1 MSKITKALIVLVT
14 ISSIFLCG
22 SVVAY
27 VASQDNYKK
36 LYDNRQADIQRA
48 RQAKKTAD
56 SGLKANMDKANEE
69 KMKLNRRIS
78 ALETELS
85 QLQSSLRAAQTE
97 KIRLEGDKQ
106 RLTDVAADWTKT
118 ADKQT
123 EMFQTTLAGLEQA
136 KVSVIRL
143 EKELSETTNQLFTKE
158 AIVEMLEAEKRRL
171 LEEKTELQE
180 RLDMQLRPHG
190 RQIADIEP
198 VTAVPGSAWPVRR
211 RGLGAR
217 ITEIKV
223 NGLITAVDMK
233 NSIAGISIGA
243 ADGVK
248 EGMGFHVTRGSKFIC
263 DIEIMAV
270 ETEEAVGELKLVQ
283 EPPRVRDNVSTSW

>member
-14 ISSIFLCG
+14 VSSIFLCG

-36 LYDNRQADIQRA
+36 LYDNRQADIQEA

-56 SGLKANMDKANEE
+56 IDLKANMDKANEE
-69 KMKLNRRIS
+69 KKKLNGQIS
-78 ALETELS
+78 VLETQLS
-85 QLQSSLRAAQTE
+85 QLQSSLRSAQTE
-97 KIRLEGDKQ
+97 KARLEGDKQ

-118 ADKQT
+118 ADKQR

-136 KVSVIRL
+136 KASVARL

-158 AIVEMLEAEKRRL
+158 AIMETLEAEKRRL

-180 RLDMQLRPHG
+180 RLDMQLRPQG
-190 RQIADIEP
+190 KRIADIEP
-198 VTAVPGSAWPVRR
+198 VTAVPGSAQPVRR
-211 RGLGAR
+211 RGLGAS
-217 ITEIKV
+217 ITDIKL

-248 EGMGFHVTRGSKFIC
+248 EGMSFHVTRGSKFIC

>member
-211 RGLGAR
+211 RGLGAS
-217 ITEIKV
+217 ITEIKL